1 MLNVPSSN
9 LFIGRK
15 KVLSVDFLVLV
26 VYFSGTNYYRG
37 SFQEE
42 TGFPHLS
49 ALKVTAFLILSLL
62 NCFFSSKISKEFLII
77 V

>member
-26 VYFSGTNYYRG
+26 VDFSGTNYYRG
-37 SFQEE
+37 SFQ
-42 TGFPHLS
+42 GKGGRGNGLS
-49 ALKVTAFLILSLL
+49 TSLSIKGY
-62 NCFFSSKISKEFLII
+62 CISNTEFT
-77 V
+77 